1 MKSILVTGATGVL
14 GKNFIRKHSHTHNII
29 EAKREP
35 KNKSDIEI
43 NSWSMETPKI
53 QIDLVI
59 HFAGKYLVDESI
71 ESTKN
76 VFDSVIG
83 TATVVADYCGRTGT
97 PLIALGSYFEK
108 APSEL
113 QPWSYYAS
121 AKKSA
126 HDLLVLAANQH
137 NFPLRYIYCY
147 DTYGDD
153 IGRRKIVDVLLD
165 PMTKYLE
172 LSEGHQKMNL
182 THVNDFVSGI
192 SKIIEEL
199 EADPQGT
206 KAFQIKN
213 SRDEFTLRDIVMKV
227 NNLRDHQIELV
238 FGAKPYRKNEV
249 FSIWDC
255 APSIPNWQPEIIF
268 DSYLKTFLGSKN
280 E

>member
-1 MKSILVTGATGVL
+1 MKSILITGATGVL
-14 GKNFIRKHSHTHNII
+14 ARNFIRKYAHTYNII

-35 KNKSDIEI
+35 KNKSDVKLD
-43 NSWSMETPKI
+43 SWFLETPKT

-83 TATVVADYCGRTGT
+83 TATVVAEYCGRTGT

-108 APSEL
+108 APTEE

-121 AKKSA
+121 AKKSGY
-126 HDLLVLAANQH
+126 DLLILAATRY

-153 IGRRKIVDVLLD
+153 ISRQKIVDVLLN
-165 PMTKYLE
+165 PITTYLE
-172 LSEGHQKMNL
+172 LSEGQQKMNL
-182 THVNDFVSGI
+182 THVDDFVLAI
-192 SKIIEEL
+192 SRTIEEI
-199 EADPQGT
+199 EADPQGI

-213 SRDEFTLRDIVMKV
+213 SFDEFTLRDIAIKV
-227 NNLRDHQIELV
+227 NKLRDNQIELV
-238 FGAKPYRKNEV
+238 FGAKPYREKEV

-255 APSIPNWQPEIIF
+255 APVIPNWVPEKTF
-268 DSYLKTFLGSKN
+268 DFFIETFLGSKK
-280 E
+280 

>member
-1 MKSILVTGATGVL
+1 MESILVTGATGVL
-14 GKNFIRKHSHTHNII
+14 GKNFIRKYSQVYNII

-35 KNKSDIEI
+35 TSSTDVRI
-43 NSWSMETPKI
+43 NSWNMDTPESKI
-53 QIDLVI
+53 ELVI

-83 TATVVADYCGRTGT
+83 TATVVADFCGRTGT

-108 APSEL
+108 APSQL

-126 HDLLVLAANQH
+126 YDLLVLAANRH

-153 IGRRKIVDVLLD
+153 ISRQKIVDVLLN
-165 PMTKYLE
+165 PITKYLE
-172 LSEGHQKMNL
+172 LSEGQQIMNL
-182 THVNDFVSGI
+182 THVDDFVSAI
-192 SKIIEEL
+192 SKTIEEL
-199 EADPQGT
+199 KADPKET

-213 SRDEFTLRDIVMKV
+213 QYDEFTLRDSAMKV
-227 NNLRDHQIELV
+227 NNLRENQIEFI
-238 FGAKPYRKNEV
+238 FGAKPYREKEV
-249 FSIWDC
+249 FTIWDC
-255 APSIPNWQPEIIF
+255 APVIPNWVPETTF
-268 DSYLKTFLGSKN
+268 DMFKRPTLCITFW
-280 E
+280 